1 MEQPLTAHG
10 SLASAAAQLLQ
21 HPILCDPDLT
31 RVPSSSRCSRRL
43 SLKTPPDLLSIL
55 RELGCSQEASTSLNG
70 LYHLECA
77 RLREACET
85 TYAEVE
91 QRLEDICLSDTEAE
105 EWSAALERAINIQY
119 KAGAARLRDIV
130 IGEIRAAQ
138 LRHST
143 SPPPPPPPA
152 SDAATTTLSGHFTP
166 AITAL
171 LQSAYDAHATGAL
184 PNKGE
189 RRELA
194 RATGLS
200 EKQVV
205 TWVSER
211 PRLWKIELS

>member
-55 RELGCSQEASTSLNG
+55 RELGCSQEASTS
-70 LYHLECA
+70 
-77 RLREACET
+77 
-85 TYAEVE
+85 AEVE